1 MTTLI
6 SWKGNDSRGIASIYL
21 ASDSRFSWRFSWRNI
36 HWDYG
41 QKVFGCTNF
50 PEIIGYCGDV
60 LLAINIISSLIELID
75 NEIIYKNTISS
86 DDKNSI
92 VFEFIKEKFSLFP
105 KNSDTTIVHIIKDSS
120 NEFSYYEI
128 KYNNK
133 NNSWNNIK
141 KNNVMK
147 KESDLIEVY
156 GSGETFY
163 KGNIVANYSNDL
175 YKTSRFYYMVFC
187 NTLNEA
193 KDNLTGGAPQ
203 IIGLYRGINKSIK
216 IGTIWNNERF
226 LYGMKIKSNFN
237 INELEWRNINFER
250 YKANENDL
258 IKGAKKQPMPK
269 NMKNHPDN
277 KI

>member
-21 ASDSRFSWRFSWRNI
+21 ASDSRFSWKKF

-41 QKVFGCTNF
+41 QKVYGCANF

-75 NEIIYKNTISS
+75 NEIIYRNIISS
-86 DDKNSI
+86 DDKNRI

-128 KYNNK
+128 KYNYK
-133 NNSWNNIK
+133 NSCWKNIK
-141 KNNVMK
+141 KNNIME
-147 KESDLIEVY
+147 KESNLIEVY
-156 GSGETFY
+156 GSGKTFY
-163 KGNIVANYSNDL
+163 RKNIVANSISDL
-175 YKTSRFYYMVFC
+175 YKTSRFYYMVLC

-193 KDNLTGGAPQ
+193 KDKLTGGAPQ
-203 IIGLYRGINKSIK
+203 VTGLYRGLNKSIK
-216 IGTIWNNERF
+216 IGTIWNGERF
-226 LYGMKIKSNFN
+226 LYGMKIKSDFN
-237 INELEWRNINFER
+237 INKFEWRNINFER
-250 YKANENDL
+250 YKANENKL
-258 IKGAKKQPMPK
+258 IEGAKKQPRPK
-269 NMKNHPDN
+269 NMKNHLDN